1 MKGYYLVS
9 LRSLSQISGYP
20 LLAESRSPGCEYER
34 LYERLLWRKLT
45 LEANFP
51 EAIYGPQQPFK
62 RNE

>member
-34 LYERLLWRKLT
+34 LLWRKLT